1 MAERDKLIKVAKEL
15 NELYKS
21 KKAALP
27 YSINVIRELHANENA
42 NSRILRGLLQ
52 YSNNGQYPIL
62 QSFIELLRT
71 IADCPIDISI
81 QNPELTNEQDNRIDL
96 LIKENKSYAVIVEN
110 KIWGARDMGG
120 QIERY
125 IDYVDGIG
133 IPKRRIFVVYLT
145 LDGKKKVTDES
156 LTDKAKKVLGCS
168 NKSNGRF
175 ICMNFKDDIMPW
187 LNTLVNLEETRNEP
201 LLSSSITLYID
212 FLKEYFDAREE
223 DIEIEND
230 LEKQLMDKLQDN
242 SLKELL
248 DTWEDV
254 DKLQE
259 IVSSA
264 ANKKIE
270 DICRQKICNALKKK
284 GYTIRNHIF
293 QQDRFVLEVDIPEWE
308 KCWWSMEDDEDKDG
322 TFLMSGVWCDPEK
335 KVAKKYKA
343 MLSTL
348 FNHFDDEYI
357 GWNWHKDYEL
367 TDEFWID
374 IENHSRKFVNF
385 IVNEIERVR
394 KETKGIKL

>member
-1 MAERDKLIKVAKEL
+1 MADKDKLIKVAKEL

-21 KKAALP
+21 KKTALP

-52 YSNNGQYPIL
+52 YSHNGQYPVL
-62 QSFIELLRT
+62 QSFIERLKA

-96 LIKENKSYAVIVEN
+96 LIKEKKSYAIIVEN
-110 KIWGARDMGG
+110 KIWGASDQEE

-125 IDYVDGIG
+125 IDYVIDLG
-133 IPKRRIFVVYLT
+133 IPRRSIFVVYLT
-145 LDGKKKVTDES
+145 LDGNKKVSDIS
-156 LTDKAKKVLGCS
+156 LTDKAKKHLGYS
-168 NKSNGRF
+168 NKNNGRF
-175 ICMNFKDDIMPW
+175 ICMNFKDDIIPW
-187 LNTLVNLEETRNEP
+187 LDTLMDLEETRNEP

-223 DIEIEND
+223 DIEIENY
-230 LEKQLMDKLQDN
+230 LEKQLMDKLQAN

-270 DICRQKICNALKKK
+270 GICRQRICNTLEKK
-284 GYTIRNHIF
+284 GYHIRAYDF
-293 QQDRFVLEVDIPEWE
+293 QYDYFDLEVDIPEWE
-308 KCWWSMEDDEDKDG
+308 KCWWAMESDKG
-322 TFLMSGVWCDPEK
+322 GLFSGVWRDPDK
-335 KVAKKYKA
+335 KVAKKNIA
-343 MLSTL
+343 MLNGVFENS
-348 FNHFDDEYI
+348 DDGYI
-357 GWNWHKDYEL
+357 GWNLHKDYEL
-367 TDEFWID
+367 NDAFWLE
-374 IENHSRKFVNF
+374 IENHSRRFVNF
-385 IVNEIERVR
+385 IINEIERVR

>member
-15 NELYKS
+15 NKLYKS

-27 YSINVIRELHANENA
+27 YSINVIRELHPNENA

-96 LIKENKSYAVIVEN
+96 LIKEKKSYAIVIEN

-125 IDYVDGIG
+125 IDYVIDLR
-133 IPKRRIFVVYLT
+133 IPKRSIFVVYLT
-145 LDGKKKVTDES
+145 LDGIKKVTDES
-156 LTDKAKKVLGCS
+156 LTDKAKKVLRCS

-175 ICMNFKDDIMPW
+175 ICMNFKDDIMHW
-187 LNTLVNLEETRNEP
+187 LDTLVNLEETRNEP

-230 LEKQLMDKLQDN
+230 LEKQLMDKLQAN

-270 DICRQKICNALKKK
+270 DICRQKICDTLKKK
-284 GYTIRNHIF
+284 GYQIHAHTF
-293 QQDRFVLEVDIPEWE
+293 QYDYFDLEVDIPEWE
-308 KCWWSMEDDEDKDG
+308 NCWWAMESDKG
-322 TFLMSGVWCDPEK
+322 ELFSGVWRNPEK
-335 KVAKKYKA
+335 KVAKKYIN
-343 MLSTL
+343 MLSKV
-348 FNHFDDEYI
+348 FDNSADGYI
-357 GWNWHKDYEL
+357 GWNRHKDYQL
-367 TDEFWID
+367 DDKFWIE
-374 IENHSRKFVNF
+374 IETHSRRFVNF
-385 IVNEIERVR
+385 VVNEIERVR

>member
-1 MAERDKLIKVAKEL
+1 MAENEKLIKVAKEL

-27 YSINVIRELHANENA
+27 YSINVVRELHANENA

-52 YSNNGQYPIL
+52 YSRNGQYPIL
-62 QSFIELLRT
+62 QSFIELLQT

-81 QNPELTNEQDNRIDL
+81 QAPELINEQDNRIDL
-96 LIKENKSYAVIVEN
+96 LIKEKDSYAIIVEN
-110 KIWGARDMGG
+110 KIWGACDQEK

-125 IDYVDGIG
+125 IDYVIDLG
-133 IPKRRIFVVYLT
+133 IPRRSIFVVYLT
-145 LDGKKKVTDES
+145 LDGNKKVSDIS
-156 LTDKAKKVLGCS
+156 LTDKAKKHLGYS
-168 NKSNGRF
+168 NKNNGRF

-187 LNTLVNLEETRNEP
+187 LDTLMDLEETRNEP

-212 FLKEYFDAREE
+212 FLKKYFDAREE
-223 DIEIEND
+223 DIEIENY
-230 LEKQLMDKLQDN
+230 LEKQLMDKLQAN

-270 DICRQKICNALKKK
+270 GICRQKICNTLEKK
-284 GYTIRNHIF
+284 GYHIRAYDF
-293 QQDRFVLEVDIPEWE
+293 QYDYFDLEVDIPEWE
-308 KCWWSMEDDEDKDG
+308 KCWWAMESDKG
-322 TFLMSGVWCDPEK
+322 GLFSGVWRDPDK
-335 KVAKKYKA
+335 KVAKKNIA
-343 MLSTL
+343 MLNGVFENS
-348 FNHFDDEYI
+348 DDGYI

-367 TDEFWID
+367 NDAFWLE
-374 IENHSRKFVNF
+374 IENHSRRFVNF
-385 IVNEIERVR
+385 IINEIERVR

>member
-1 MAERDKLIKVAKEL
+1 MADKDKLIKVAKEL

-52 YSNNGQYPIL
+52 YSHNGQYPVL
-62 QSFIELLRT
+62 QSFIERLKA
-71 IADCPIDISI
+71 IADYPIDISI

-96 LIKENKSYAVIVEN
+96 LIKEKKSYAIIVEN
-110 KIWGARDMGG
+110 KIWGASDQEE

-125 IDYVDGIG
+125 IDYVIDLG
-133 IPKRRIFVVYLT
+133 IPRRSIFVVYLT
-145 LDGKKKVTDES
+145 LDGNKKVSDIS
-156 LTDKAKKVLGCS
+156 LTDKAKKHLGYS
-168 NKSNGRF
+168 NKNNGRF
-175 ICMNFKDDIMPW
+175 ICMNFKDDIIPW
-187 LNTLVNLEETRNEP
+187 LDTLMDLEETRNEP

-223 DIEIEND
+223 DIEIENY
-230 LEKQLMDKLQDN
+230 LEKQLMDKLQAN

-270 DICRQKICNALKKK
+270 GICRQKICNTLEKK
-284 GYTIRNHIF
+284 GYHIRAYDF
-293 QQDRFVLEVDIPEWE
+293 QYDYFDLEVDIPEWE
-308 KCWWSMEDDEDKDG
+308 KCWWAMESDKG
-322 TFLMSGVWCDPEK
+322 GLFSGVWRDPDK
-335 KVAKKYKA
+335 KVAKKNIA
-343 MLSTL
+343 MLNGVFENS
-348 FNHFDDEYI
+348 DDGYI

-367 TDEFWID
+367 NDAFWLE
-374 IENHSRKFVNF
+374 IENHSRRFVNF
-385 IVNEIERVR
+385 IINEIERVR
-394 KETKGIKL
+394 KQTKGIKL

>member
-1 MAERDKLIKVAKEL
+1 MADKDKLIKVAKEL

-52 YSNNGQYPIL
+52 YSHNGQYPVL
-62 QSFIELLRT
+62 QSFIERLKA

-96 LIKENKSYAVIVEN
+96 LIKEKKSYAIIVEN
-110 KIWGARDMGG
+110 KIWGASDQEE

-125 IDYVDGIG
+125 IDYVIDLG
-133 IPKRRIFVVYLT
+133 IPRRSIFVVYLT
-145 LDGKKKVTDES
+145 LDGNKKVSDIS
-156 LTDKAKKVLGCS
+156 LTDKAKKHLGYS
-168 NKSNGRF
+168 NKNNGRF
-175 ICMNFKDDIMPW
+175 ICMNFKDDIIPW
-187 LNTLVNLEETRNEP
+187 LDTLMDLEETRNEP

-223 DIEIEND
+223 DIEIENY
-230 LEKQLMDKLQDN
+230 LEKQLMDKLQAN

-264 ANKKIE
+264 ANKKIKS
-270 DICRQKICNALKKK
+270 ICSQKICNTLEKK
-284 GYTIRNHIF
+284 GYHIRAYDF
-293 QQDRFVLEVDIPEWE
+293 QYDYFDLEVDIPEWE
-308 KCWWSMEDDEDKDG
+308 KCWWAMESDKG
-322 TFLMSGVWCDPEK
+322 GLFSGVWRDPDK
-335 KVAKKYKA
+335 KVAKKNIA
-343 MLSTL
+343 MLNGVFENS
-348 FNHFDDEYI
+348 DDGYI

-367 TDEFWID
+367 NDAFWLE
-374 IENHSRKFVNF
+374 IENHSRRFVNF
-385 IVNEIERVR
+385 IINEIERVR

>member
-1 MAERDKLIKVAKEL
+1 MADKDKLIKVAKEL

-52 YSNNGQYPIL
+52 YSHNGQSPVL
-62 QSFIELLRT
+62 QSFIERLKA

-96 LIKENKSYAVIVEN
+96 LIKEKKSYAIIVEN
-110 KIWGARDMGG
+110 KIWGASDQEK

-125 IDYVDGIG
+125 IDYVIDLG
-133 IPKRRIFVVYLT
+133 IPRRSIFVVYLT
-145 LDGKKKVTDES
+145 LDGNKKVSDIS
-156 LTDKAKKVLGCS
+156 LTDKAKKHLGYS
-168 NKSNGRF
+168 NKNNGRF
-175 ICMNFKDDIMPW
+175 ICMNFKDDIIPW
-187 LNTLVNLEETRNEP
+187 LDTLMDLEETRNEP

-223 DIEIEND
+223 DIEIENY
-230 LEKQLMDKLQDN
+230 LEKQLMDKLQAN

-270 DICRQKICNALKKK
+270 SICRQKICNTLEKK
-284 GYTIRNHIF
+284 GYHIRAYDF
-293 QQDRFVLEVDIPEWE
+293 QYDYFDLEVDIPEWE
-308 KCWWSMEDDEDKDG
+308 KCWWAMESDKG
-322 TFLMSGVWCDPEK
+322 GLFSGVWRDPDK
-335 KVAKKYKA
+335 KVAKKNIA
-343 MLSTL
+343 MLNGVFENS
-348 FNHFDDEYI
+348 DDGYI

-367 TDEFWID
+367 NDAFWLE
-374 IENHSRKFVNF
+374 IENHSRRFVNF
-385 IVNEIERVR
+385 IINEIERVR

>member
-1 MAERDKLIKVAKEL
+1 MADKDKLIKVAKEL

-52 YSNNGQYPIL
+52 YSHNGQYPVL
-62 QSFIELLRT
+62 QSFIERLKA
-71 IADCPIDISI
+71 IADYPIDISI

-96 LIKENKSYAVIVEN
+96 LIKEKKSYAIIVEN
-110 KIWGARDMGG
+110 KIWGASDQEE

-125 IDYVDGIG
+125 IDYVIDLG
-133 IPKRRIFVVYLT
+133 IPRRSIFVVYLT
-145 LDGKKKVTDES
+145 LDGNKKVSDIS
-156 LTDKAKKVLGCS
+156 LTDKAKKHLGYS
-168 NKSNGRF
+168 NKNNGRF
-175 ICMNFKDDIMPW
+175 ICMNFKDDIIPW
-187 LNTLVNLEETRNEP
+187 LDTLMDLEETRNEP

-223 DIEIEND
+223 DIEIENY
-230 LEKQLMDKLQDN
+230 LEKQLMDKLQAN

-270 DICRQKICNALKKK
+270 GICRQKICNTLEKK
-284 GYTIRNHIF
+284 GYHIRAYDF
-293 QQDRFVLEVDIPEWE
+293 QYDYFDLEVDIPEWE
-308 KCWWSMEDDEDKDG
+308 KCWWAMESDKG
-322 TFLMSGVWCDPEK
+322 GLFSGVWRDPDK
-335 KVAKKYKA
+335 KVAKKNIA
-343 MLSTL
+343 MLNGVFENS
-348 FNHFDDEYI
+348 DDGYI

-367 TDEFWID
+367 NDAFWLE
-374 IENHSRKFVNF
+374 IENHSRRFVNF
-385 IVNEIERVR
+385 IINEIERVR

>member
-1 MAERDKLIKVAKEL
+1 MADKDKLIKVAKEL

-52 YSNNGQYPIL
+52 YSHNGQYPVL
-62 QSFIELLRT
+62 QSFIERLRA

-96 LIKENKSYAVIVEN
+96 LIKEKKSYAIIVEN
-110 KIWGARDMGG
+110 KIWGASDQEE

-125 IDYVDGIG
+125 IDYVIDLG
-133 IPKRRIFVVYLT
+133 IPRRSIFVVYLT
-145 LDGKKKVTDES
+145 LDGNKKVSDIS
-156 LTDKAKKVLGCS
+156 LTDKAKKHLGYS
-168 NKSNGRF
+168 NKNNGRF

-187 LNTLVNLEETRNEP
+187 LETLMDLEETRNEP

-212 FLKEYFDAREE
+212 FLKEFFDAREE
-223 DIEIEND
+223 DIEIENY
-230 LEKQLMDKLQDN
+230 LEKQLMDKLQAN

-270 DICRQKICNALKKK
+270 GICRQKICNTLEKK
-284 GYTIRNHIF
+284 GYHIRAYDF
-293 QQDRFVLEVDIPEWE
+293 QYDYFDLEVDIPEWE
-308 KCWWSMEDDEDKDG
+308 KCWWAMESDKNIL
-322 TFLMSGVWCDPEK
+322 FSGIWRNPEK
-335 KVAKKYKA
+335 KVAKKNIA
-343 MLSTL
+343 MLNGVFENS
-348 FNHFDDEYI
+348 DDGYI

-367 TDEFWID
+367 NDAFWLE
-374 IENHSRKFVNF
+374 IENHSRRFVNF
-385 IVNEIERVR
+385 IINEIERVR

>member
-1 MAERDKLIKVAKEL
+1 MAEQDKLIKVAKEL

-52 YSNNGQYPIL
+52 YSHNGQYPLL
-62 QSFIELLRT
+62 QSFIERLRT

-145 LDGKKKVTDES
+145 LDGKKKVTDDS
-156 LTDKAKKVLGCS
+156 LTDKAKKILGCS

-175 ICMNFKDDIMPW
+175 ICMNFKYDIMPW
-187 LNTLVNLEETRNEP
+187 LDTLMDLEGTRNEP
-201 LLSSSITLYID
+201 LLYSSITLYID

-230 LEKQLMDKLQDN
+230 LEKQLMDKLQIN

-248 DTWEDV
+248 QTREDV
-254 DKLQE
+254 NKLQE
-259 IVSSA
+259 NISSVA
-264 ANKKIE
+264 DKRIKE
-270 DICRQKICNALKKK
+270 ICENRICHALEKK
-284 GYTIRNHIF
+284 GYQIHAHDFRYDF
-293 QQDRFVLEVDIPEWE
+293 FDLKVKIPKWE
-308 KCWWSMEDDEDKDG
+308 KCLWVMQSDNEG
-322 TFLMSGVWCDPEK
+322 LFSGVWRNPDK
-335 KVAKKYKA
+335 KVAKKYIT
-343 MLSTL
+343 MLSGI
-348 FNHFDDEYI
+348 FNNSHDDYI
-357 GWNWHKDYEL
+357 GWNRHEDYQIN
-367 TDEFWID
+367 DEFWIN
-374 IENHSRKFVNF
+374 IENHSRKFVNI

-394 KETKGIKL
+394 KETKEKEIKL

>member
-1 MAERDKLIKVAKEL
+1 MADKDKLIKVAKEL

-21 KKAALP
+21 KKATLP

-52 YSNNGQYPIL
+52 YSHNGQSPVL
-62 QSFIELLRT
+62 QSFIERLKA

-96 LIKENKSYAVIVEN
+96 LIKEKKSYAIIVEN
-110 KIWGARDMGG
+110 KIWGASDQEE

-125 IDYVDGIG
+125 IDYVIDLG
-133 IPKRRIFVVYLT
+133 IPRRSIFVVYLT
-145 LDGKKKVTDES
+145 LDGNKKVSDIS
-156 LTDKAKKVLGCS
+156 LTDKAKKHLGYS
-168 NKSNGRF
+168 NKNNGRF
-175 ICMNFKDDIMPW
+175 ICMNFKDDIIPW
-187 LNTLVNLEETRNEP
+187 LDTLMDLEETRNEP

-223 DIEIEND
+223 DIEIENY
-230 LEKQLMDKLQDN
+230 LEKQLMDKLQAN

-270 DICRQKICNALKKK
+270 GICRQKICNTLEKK
-284 GYTIRNHIF
+284 GYHIRAYDF
-293 QQDRFVLEVDIPEWE
+293 QYDYFDLEVDIPEWE
-308 KCWWSMEDDEDKDG
+308 KCWWAMESDKG
-322 TFLMSGVWCDPEK
+322 GLFSGVWRDPDK
-335 KVAKKYKA
+335 KVAKKNIA
-343 MLSTL
+343 MLNGVFENS
-348 FNHFDDEYI
+348 DDGYI

-367 TDEFWID
+367 NDAFWLE
-374 IENHSRKFVNF
+374 IENHSRRFVNF
-385 IVNEIERVR
+385 IINEIERVR

>member
-322 TFLMSGVWCDPEK
+322 TFLMSGVWCDQEK

>member
-1 MAERDKLIKVAKEL
+1 MADNDKLIKVAKEL

-52 YSNNGQYPIL
+52 YSHNGQYPVL
-62 QSFIELLRT
+62 QSFIERLRT
-71 IADCPIDISI
+71 IADCPIGISI

-96 LIKENKSYAVIVEN
+96 LIKEKKSYAIIVEN
-110 KIWGARDMGG
+110 KIWGASDQEE

-125 IDYVDGIG
+125 IDYVIDLG
-133 IPKRRIFVVYLT
+133 IPRRSIFVVYLT
-145 LDGKKKVTDES
+145 LDGNKKVSDIS
-156 LTDKAKKVLGCS
+156 LTDKAKKHLGYS
-168 NKSNGRF
+168 NKNNGRF

-187 LNTLVNLEETRNEP
+187 LDTLMDLEETRNEP

-223 DIEIEND
+223 DIEIENY
-230 LEKQLMDKLQDN
+230 LEKQLMDKLQAN

-270 DICRQKICNALKKK
+270 GICRQKICNTLEKK
-284 GYTIRNHIF
+284 GYHIRAYDF
-293 QQDRFVLEVDIPEWE
+293 QYDYFDLEVDIPEWE
-308 KCWWSMEDDEDKDG
+308 KCWWAMESDKG
-322 TFLMSGVWCDPEK
+322 RLFSGVWRDPDK
-335 KVAKKYKA
+335 KVAKKNIT
-343 MLSTL
+343 MLRSI
-348 FNHFDDEYI
+348 FDNSDDGYI

-367 TDEFWID
+367 NDDFWID
-374 IENHSRKFVNF
+374 LETHSRKFVNF
-385 IVNEIERVR
+385 VVNEIERVR
-394 KETKGIKL
+394 KETKGISL